1 MATIITKN
9 SSTSAAAP
17 LTADLVA
24 GELAV
29 NTTDGTLFVGT
40 GTAVVQ
46 ISGAGVSGSLST
58 TNTWTASNTFTGGLA
73 TSGGTVATLNDI
85 ASNAAVAANTSRS
98 TANSAKVGITTA
110 QANAIATNSG
120 KVGITTAQANAIVA
134 NSAKV
139 TYTNLKPLTNTWT
152 GSNAFQYVTATS
164 ILASGNITAY
174 SDKRLKEKVE
184 TIENAL
190 DKVVA
195 ITGVTF
201 SVIGED
207 TAARRTGVIAQDV
220 QAVLPEAVQVNEDGL
235 LSVAY
240 GNMVGLLIE
249 AIKEQQIQIDEL
261 KKPLKE
267 VN

>member
-9 SSTSAAAP
+9 SSTAASAP

-40 GTAVVQ
+40 GATVVQ

-58 TNTWTASNTFTGGLA
+58 ANTWTAANTFTGGLL
-73 TSGGTVATLNDI
+73 TSNGIVATLPDI
-85 ASNAAVAANTSRS
+85 ASNAAVVANT
-98 TANSAKVGITTA
+98 AKVGITTA
-110 QANAIATNSG
+110 QANAIATNSTKAG
-120 KVGITTAQANAIVA
+120 LTTAQANAITA

-139 TYTNLKPLTNTWT
+139 SYTNLKPLNNTWT
-152 GSNAFQYVTATS
+152 GSNYFQYVTATS
-164 ILASGNITAY
+164 ILTTGNITAY
-174 SDKRLKEKVE
+174 SDKRLKENVE

-201 SVIGED
+201 SVIGEA
-207 TAARRTGVIAQDV
+207 TSARRTGVIAQDV
-220 QAVLPEAVQVNEDGL
+220 QAVLPEATQVNEDGL

-240 GNMVGLLIE
+240 GNMVGLLVE
-249 AIKEQQIQIDEL
+249 AIKEQQIQINEL
-261 KKPLKE
+261 KGK
-267 VN
+267 V